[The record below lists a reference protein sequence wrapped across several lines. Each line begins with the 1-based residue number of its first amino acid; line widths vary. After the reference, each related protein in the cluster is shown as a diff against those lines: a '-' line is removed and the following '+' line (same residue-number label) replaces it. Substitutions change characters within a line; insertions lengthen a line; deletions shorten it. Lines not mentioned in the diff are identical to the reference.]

1 MATARTER
9 RLTAIM
15 AADIV
20 GYSRLIEADEAGTLS
35 AIKELR
41 REAIDPLLAEHHG
54 RIVKLMGDGAIVE
67 FGSVV
72 DAVASAVAVQR
83 AVTERQA
90 GVPPGQRIVF
100 RIGVNLGDVVI
111 EGDGDLLGDG
121 VNVAARLEQLCE
133 PGGVAVS
140 GTVYDHL
147 QGKIDQ
153 PLDFAGEHRLK
164 NIARPVRVYRLRTD
178 RPAAGRRSWA
188 ARRLPGRPRRSRIAA
203 ALAVL
208 SVLLVGGALAL
219 LPGAPG
225 QKLWPALAGILGL
238 PAGEDPR
245 LGPNSIVVLPFD
257 TVGGG
262 PEHERLADG
271 LTEDIIADLARY
283 PDLAVIARNTAFTY
297 KDRPVRT
304 TDLGREL
311 GVRYALEGSL
321 QVAGDRVRVTAQLVD
336 AGDDRHLWAERF
348 DRPLADVFAHPPG
361 LRGLRLGG
369 RPGAAH
375 GRVRGRHQARRRPRP
390 QRPVDPGR
398 GGDRLHPRERARTGP
413 GRLRTGAGARAEQR

>member
-1 MATARTER
+1 MTTATVRTER
-9 RLTAIM
+9 RLAAIL
-15 AADIV
+15 AADVV
-20 GYSRLIEADEAGTLS
+20 GYSRLIERDEAGTLA
-35 AIKELR
+35 AIRDLR
-41 REAIDPLLAEHHG
+41 RAVIDPLLAEHQG
-54 RIVKLMGDGAIVE
+54 RIVKLMGDGLIVE

-72 DAVASAVAVQR
+72 DAVTCAVAVQER
-83 AVTERQA
+83 VARHQAARPPERQ
-90 GVPPGQRIVF
+90 IVF

-147 QGKIDQ
+147 QGKIEQ

-178 RPAAGRRSWA
+178 HLTAGRRPWA
-188 ARRLPGRPRRSRIAA
+188 VRHLPRRFGIVT
-203 ALAVL
+203 ALAAL
-208 SVLLVGGALAL
+208 SVLLAGGALVL

-225 QKLWPALAGILGL
+225 QKLWPALAGMLGL
-238 PAGEDPR
+238 PAGGDPR
-245 LGPNSIVVLPFD
+245 LGPSSIVVLPFD
-257 TVGGG
+257 TRGGG

-271 LTEDIIADLARY
+271 LTEDIITDLARY

-297 KDRPVRT
+297 KDRPVRML
-304 TDLGREL
+304 DLSREL

-336 AGDDRHLWAERF
+336 ARDDRHAVH
-348 DRPLADVFAHPPG
+348 DRPGQLVLEGEHV
-361 LRGLRLGG
+361 L
-369 RPGAAH
+369 
-375 GRVRGRHQARRRPRP
+375 
-390 QRPVDPGR
+390 
-398 GGDRLHPRERARTGP
+398 ERAVEALGP
-413 GRLRTGAGARAEQR
+413 EVAVVPGVD